1 VKKIL
6 ITLLSAFL
14 AVSTVYG
21 AQDNSRHLTLY
32 KSDTKKN
39 RKHLTN
45 DLLKSYL
52 EIGSFRHKVLTQNI
66 ANVNTPGYKADEV
79 TSPTQYDDFT
89 DSSGNSRKVSLKVT
103 SGKHINNKSSSGS
116 GKLSSHKLKD
126 PYEVKPNG
134 NNVSI
139 AQQMLKL
146 SQNQQDYN
154 AALKSYSA
162 TNNLISSVIG
172 K

>member
-1 VKKIL
+1 VKKIF
-6 ITLLSAFL
+6 ITLLSIFL
-14 AVSTVYG
+14 AISTAYG
-21 AQDNSRHLTLY
+21 VQANKKHLTVY

-52 EIGSFRHKVLTQNI
+52 EISAFRHKVLTQNI
-66 ANVNTPGYKADEV
+66 ANVNTPSYKADEV
-79 TSPTQYDDFT
+79 TTPTQYDDLT
-89 DSSGNSRKVSLKVT
+89 DGAIKSRKVSLKIT
-103 SGKHINNKSSSGS
+103 SGKHINNKRNGGS

-139 AQQMLKL
+139 AQQMMKL

-162 TNNLISSVIG
+162 TNNLLSSVIG